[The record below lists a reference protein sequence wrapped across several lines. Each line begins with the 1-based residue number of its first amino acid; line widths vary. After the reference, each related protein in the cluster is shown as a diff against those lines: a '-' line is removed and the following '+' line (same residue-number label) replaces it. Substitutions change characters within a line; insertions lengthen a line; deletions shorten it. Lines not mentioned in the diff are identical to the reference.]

1 MMGTQWELNVTNKNK
16 KPIGLPS
23 PKETKL
29 DHLGYI
35 LPHLIVCKPFFAI
48 FGLSQWLMLH

>member
-1 MMGTQWELNVTNKNK
+1 MMGTQWELNVTTKKK

-29 DHLGYI
+29 DPPWLDPAS
-35 LPHLIVCKPFFAI
+35 PHCLQAI
-48 FGLSQWLMLH
+48 FLPFLA